1 MEGTNDANKRTIF
14 SRKNSS
20 DEKSKQQ
27 KEWKKRQCNRHLM
40 AKSAETTT
48 LTRQEANAGAKEIG
62 ASNAQE
68 KQLLPPSKR
77 FASWKDSKN
86 SGKLLMYSEAKM
98 HSRGAL
104 MLSMARGFLV
114 TSVFSK
120 PAQQRQITVNCNRKD
135 DRTEKCASNG
145 CEINLSW

>member
-27 KEWKKRQCNRHLM
+27 KEWTERRRNRHLM

-48 LTRQEANAGAKEIG
+48 LTRQKANAGAKEIG

-68 KQLLPPSKR
+68 KQLSPPSNALPPQKIPKTWVS
-77 FASWKDSKN
+77 
-86 SGKLLMYSEAKM
+86 
-98 HSRGAL
+98 
-104 MLSMARGFLV
+104 
-114 TSVFSK
+114 
-120 PAQQRQITVNCNRKD
+120 C
-135 DRTEKCASNG
+135 
-145 CEINLSW
+145 

>member
-62 ASNAQE
+62 ASKNNSCLLQNA
-68 KQLLPPSKR
+68 LPP
-77 FASWKDSKN
+77 
-86 SGKLLMYSEAKM
+86 
-98 HSRGAL
+98 
-104 MLSMARGFLV
+104 
-114 TSVFSK
+114 
-120 PAQQRQITVNCNRKD
+120 
-135 DRTEKCASNG
+135 EKIPKTRVRC
-145 CEINLSW
+145 

>member
-77 FASWKDSKN
+77 FAS
-86 SGKLLMYSEAKM
+86 
-98 HSRGAL
+98 
-104 MLSMARGFLV
+104 
-114 TSVFSK
+114 
-120 PAQQRQITVNCNRKD
+120 
-135 DRTEKCASNG
+135 
-145 CEINLSW
+145 